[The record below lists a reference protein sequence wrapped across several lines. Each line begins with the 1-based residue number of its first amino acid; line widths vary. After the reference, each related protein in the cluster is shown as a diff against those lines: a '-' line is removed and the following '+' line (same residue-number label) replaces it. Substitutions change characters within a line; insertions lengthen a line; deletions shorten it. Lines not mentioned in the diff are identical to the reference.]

1 MPDVMSERILYL
13 KKKLINFMNNIINM
27 LMISHYY
34 HNPYINN
41 QMTNIWKLEF
51 WFLFKKL

>member
-1 MPDVMSERILYL
+1 MPDVMSERILYFE
-13 KKKLINFMNNIINM
+13 KNLINFMNNIINM
-27 LMISHYY
+27 LMISQYY

-41 QMTNIWKLEF
+41 QMTNIWKLEI